1 MKPVM
6 QMNNQTTPSAESPL
20 TSEVSSR
27 LGAASV
33 AWAAQS
39 NLTAAQRQL
48 WLGQKLSPDAPLYN
62 MAFLFTF
69 SGELDPTHF
78 QAAFQAL
85 VQRCD
90 ALRTVIE
97 EVDGVPQQRVQEQMG
112 YSVPVLD
119 FRGDM
124 SPEDAVRASPQAR
137 TASSGFIS
145 PLKSSTGTA

>member
-20 TSEVSSR
+20 TSEVSSG

-33 AWAAQS
+33 AWAVQS

-78 QAAFQAL
+78 QAGIAEIACRRAQANAN
-85 VQRCD
+85 D
-90 ALRTVIE
+90 
-97 EVDGVPQQRVQEQMG
+97 
-112 YSVPVLD
+112 S
-119 FRGDM
+119 
-124 SPEDAVRASPQAR
+124 
-137 TASSGFIS
+137 
-145 PLKSSTGTA
+145 